1 MDKERWVWVF
11 GWVLLDSFLK
21 RLRLLLRRGARHNKL
36 CEESDVYPHLVFQRG
51 GAQEVSIPLSF
62 ALLPH
67 FSFRMQCPKQ
77 VHKTQKVF
85 GRRVIRARHLQPFF
99 KLSTQDENARRQ
111 KTLAKL
117 LCQCHS
123 PPFRESF
130 WTVSPRAHR
139 VAFQQRITFGFESV
153 VVVAVTMDH
162 GDTQTI

>member
-99 KLSTQDENARRQ
+99 KYARR
-111 KTLAKL
+111 KRETPKDPGNFCASVTLRHFVRAFGQSRLARTGSRCNSGLDSGFNQSWL
-117 LCQCHS
+117 LPS
-123 PPFRESF
+123 P
-130 WTVSPRAHR
+130 WTME
-139 VAFQQRITFGFESV
+139 I
-153 VVVAVTMDH
+153 
-162 GDTQTI
+162 TQTM